1 MTKRTVTFILL
12 TYSASIVGCESER
25 VTEPAVA
32 HGPAAQPPVRDTSVL
47 WAITVKSAAHTLVP
61 GMATELTL
69 VAVDQHGRTLTWPAD
84 AVTHSSS
91 DSAVATVDSRGII
104 SALSRGTATI
114 STTLSLNGVTATGLV
129 FIEVIEIRRGRYELA
144 APVTQS
150 GWGGGVSGGFTALLT
165 VSENSSFG
173 GSDVIGTFENLRIN
187 IDGATEQSVRGGVV
201 KIGLDGLS
209 RVTVQLVAG
218 NIVHWEGTLSS
229 ADQDGFRGV
238 YAIGDG
244 WAAGPF
250 VGKRVGD

>member
-12 TYSASIVGCESER
+12 TYSASIGGCESER

-32 HGPAAQPPVRDTSVL
+32 HGPAAQPPVRDTSFL

-69 VAVDQHGRTLTWPAD
+69 VAVDQYGRTLTWPAD

-114 STTLSLNGVTATGLV
+114 STTLSLNGVTARGLV

-150 GWGGGVSGGFTALLT
+150 WWGVSGGYTALLT

-201 KIGLDGLS
+201 KIGLDGLGGL
-209 RVTVQLVAG
+209 TVQLVAG
-218 NIVHWEGTLSS
+218 DIAHWEGTLSS